1 MAMAKDDI
9 GGAGAATVH
18 GIWFAVVNDRVFARP
33 WIVKPRGWYW
43 TFLEELHGTVRI
55 ADHEIAV
62 CVVRTQDKR
71 VKAAVDRAHLDNYN
85 ILGAIKYA

>member
-1 MAMAKDDI
+1 MAMTKDDI

-18 GIWFAVVNDRVFARP
+18 GIWFVVANDRVFVRP
-33 WIVKPRGWYW
+33 WIVKPRGWYR
-43 TFLEELHGTVRI
+43 TFLEELHGTVHI

-71 VKAAVDRAHLDNYN
+71 VRDAVDRAHLDKYN